1 MNRVKMIV
9 NLMGEMT
16 AKACRD
22 LKFKFGVFFFE
33 ELQ

>member
-9 NLMGEMT
+9 NLMGDMT

-22 LKFKFGVFFFE
+22 LKFNIRVFFFE